1 MWSRDCVLHSTS
13 ETLNGLEQ
21 ALHWRYVCV
30 CECLRIKSLS
40 PRPSGNLVASTQRS
54 PKAHEVVFFERNG
67 LQHGGFP
74 LRSGRMGRVVR
85 EMQWSSGSDI
95 LALWLDQLPPEVG
108 GTATADGETDQSG
121 IPRYLSLP

>member
-1 MWSRDCVLHSTS
+1 MC
-13 ETLNGLEQ
+13 
-21 ALHWRYVCV
+21 VCV
-30 CECLRIKSLS
+30 SQNQVPFPLPS

-121 IPRYLSLP
+121 IPRYLSLPVSMTTASMIDSPIIIYAL